1 MAPLA
6 GSAGLASQSAAALHV
21 VIAHPEDGAFQH
33 REEYLRVLVRVF
45 VKIVHHGPVGGG
57 FEQRAIVGVNA
68 QQRGRHRFHQAE
80 AGILRPGRGIGKDV
94 GINQRPVDFP
104 VILHHLVIRD
114 ARMAPCQ
121 LEQALEL
128 PVRSAQP

>member
-1 MAPLA
+1 ML
-6 GSAGLASQSAAALHV
+6 LQ
-21 VIAHPEDGAFQH
+21 
-33 REEYLRVLVRVF
+33 VL

-57 FEQRAIVGVNA
+57 FEQRGIVGVNA
-68 QQRGRHRFHQAE
+68 RQRRRHRFHQAE
-80 AGILRPGRGIGKDV
+80 AGILRPDRGIGKDF

-121 LEQALEL
+121 A
-128 PVRSAQP
+128 RAAAQTAGPHPPSRKA